1 MKKTS
6 TIRTICE
13 VGMFAALGF
22 VFDELQGILSKGVFV
37 NGGSIGFA
45 MIAVLIISFR
55 RGWLAGIL
63 TGLIM
68 GGLDIATS
76 AYIVHPMQ
84 LLLDYIFPYAFV
96 GLAGFLKPLFD
107 RASTKKAALAWLMV
121 GTVLGGLLKLSSHY
135 FAGVFFWAD
144 PKNFA
149 WNLQT
154 MNPYL
159 YCFVYNIAFIGPSI
173 IVTAILMAIAFATA
187 PRIFTNKT
195 FVEEDTRETQSLEK
209 PIVSGVV
216 ISGGAFVFI
225 FYLIKYIKSFYVET
239 YEGAIDYSFDSDSM
253 LIFILGLLTMIVG
266 IVSLISYFKK
276 KFSYVFLTG
285 SLSAITFA
293 SIIYSIARWLKMIV
307 KSKSY
312 FNYLLWYAISVV
324 ILAVFA
330 SLLVSFLSERK
341 ETKKLASSN

>member
-1 MKKTS
+1 MKKTN

-76 AYIVHPMQ
+76 AYIVHPIQ

-107 RASTKKAALAWLMV
+107 KAKTKKTALAWLMV
-121 GTVLGGLLKLSSHY
+121 GTVVGGLLKLSSHY

-144 PKNFA
+144 PKDFA

-159 YCFVYNIAFIGPSI
+159 YCFVYNIAFIAPSI
-173 IVTAILMAIAFATA
+173 VITAILMAIVFATA
-187 PRIFTNKT
+187 PRILTNKS
-195 FVEEDTRETQSLEK
+195 FAEEEPKNAQSLEK
-209 PIVSGVV
+209 PIVSGAV
-216 ISGGAFVFI
+216 IAGGAFVFI

-253 LIFILGLLTMIVG
+253 LIFVLGLLTLIVG
-266 IVSLISYFKK
+266 VVCLISCFKK
-276 KFSYVFLTG
+276 KFSYIFLTG
-285 SLSAITFA
+285 ALSIISFA
-293 SIIYSIARWLKMIV
+293 SIIYSMARWIKMIV
-307 KSKSY
+307 KSKPY
-312 FNYLLWYAISVV
+312 FNYLLWYVVSVF

-330 SLLVSFLSERK
+330 SLLVSFLSERN